1 MINPLFLSHLKENI
15 DSQIKILIFFGGF
28 THVGYFILGIIF
40 GIWPVAV
47 YSAVAAVAF
56 FCFSVFIKI
65 SNFII
70 FYILTFIEIV
80 ANVTWLEFSVGTSL
94 GFPLYFFVLIPVSIY
109 ILYTEHSQ
117 RFRFIF
123 LGCAFIFNILGYL
136 FFFQI
141 LSFFL
146 PETDIS
152 FPALLTFL
160 TFNTI
165 CVSFM
170 IGFLSLYFMLHMQT
184 QFSIIEEENSVLSEM
199 SFRDELTGLYNRR
212 FMKDFL
218 EKAFASSDKE
228 FCVAMSDLD
237 FFKQF
242 NDRFGH
248 EAGDLILK
256 TTASLLSPY
265 SEETKIAVC
274 RWGGEEF
281 LFYFPMPPQKAEF
294 ILNQIRE
301 NIEKSV
307 LAYKDK
313 LLQVTMTFGISDS
326 AKNYGLLS
334 QMIDDADSRLYR
346 GKNEG
351 RNRVVL

>member
-1 MINPLFLSHLKENI
+1 MVYPLFFSHLKENI
-15 DSQIKILIFFGGF
+15 NSQIKLLIFFGGF

-80 ANVTWLEFSVGTSL
+80 ASVTWLEFSVGTSL

-184 QFSIIEEENSVLSEM
+184 QFSIIEKENSVLSEM

-218 EKAFASSDKE
+218 EKEFGLKKE

-256 TTASLLSPY
+256 TLATLLLPF
-265 SEETKIAVC
+265 SEKHEISVC

-281 LFYFPMPPQKAEF
+281 LFYFAVPPQDAAQT
-294 ILNQIRE
+294 LNQIRE

-307 LAYKDK
+307 LSYKDK
-313 LLQVTMTFGISDS
+313 LLHITMTFGISDS
-326 AKNYGLLS
+326 SRNYDSLS
-334 QMIDDADSRLYR
+334 KMIEAADNRLYR
-346 GKNEG
+346 GKKEG